1 MSSLATKLAIHRIA
15 FLHPAEKRR
24 LEAAIEGGLEL
35 SSLSLSGLEKAVGR
49 LIRSREWRPALLSR
63 AAESDLRFL
72 EARGIRYIALG
83 DPEYPPLL
91 GEIHDPP
98 FGLFVRG
105 APLANEGPALA
116 MVGTRSA
123 TGKGL
128 SLAVELAREAAL
140 AGIPVISGLARGID
154 AASHRG
160 ALAARSSDP
169 EAGGTLAVLPVGI
182 DSVYP
187 PSHRGLAAAILEK
200 GGSLVSEYPPGEGPR
215 TWRFPERNRI
225 IAGIARATLVIEAPA
240 DSGALITANHALDA
254 GRDVWVAR
262 GSLGSPMNAGADRL
276 AAEGAPALSS
286 LDELRGDWGFSF
298 RSGTEPG
305 EGRRRRG
312 GGLGC
317 RNGDGAESLA
327 AELRNELGL
336 EIT

>member
-1 MSSLATKLAIHRIA
+1 MSSLATKLAIHRIG
-15 FLHPAEKRR
+15 FLRPPEKRL
-24 LEAAIEGGLEL
+24 LEAAIEAGLDL
-35 SSLSLSGLEKAVGR
+35 SSLSFSGLEKIVGR
-49 LIRSREWRPALLSR
+49 LIRSRDWHPSSLSR
-63 AAESDLRFL
+63 AAEADLRFL

-105 APLANEGPALA
+105 SPLPNDRPSLA
-116 MVGTRSA
+116 MVGTRTA

-128 SLAVELAREAAL
+128 SLAVDIAREAAL

-160 ALAARSSDP
+160 ALAARSRDP
-169 EAGGTLAVLPVGI
+169 EAAATLAVLPVGI

-225 IAGIARATLVIEAPA
+225 IAGIARATLVVEAPA

-254 GRDVWVAR
+254 GRDVWVAGGR
-262 GSLGSPMNAGADRL
+262 LGSPMDAGADRL
-276 AAEGAPALSS
+276 AAEGAPTLSS
-286 LDELRGDWGFSF
+286 LDELLADWGFSF
-298 RSGTEPG
+298 HVGAEPG
-305 EGRRRRG
+305 EGRQRRG
-312 GGLGC
+312 GGLEG
-317 RNGDGAESLA
+317 RNEDGARSLA
-327 AELRNELGL
+327 AELRDELGL
-336 EIT
+336 ETT